1 MIDYLNKFS
10 LKGKVAF
17 VTGGLGLIGSEVSKA
32 LATAE
37 ASTIIIDI
45 DEEKGNEFIDEL
57 RQKGLRVYYENIDLS
72 DLENVSEIISDL
84 VEKYGK
90 IDIWINNAF
99 PRTTNWGN
107 KVEDVTLDSLEQNI
121 RMHLNSYAWISKE
134 IGLYMKNKGGGSI
147 INFGSIYGIVGADFT
162 IYENTEMTSA
172 FAYSIIKG
180 GVVNLTRYLSSY
192 FGKYNVRVNTIC
204 PGGIHDSQDPIFV
217 KNYENKV
224 PLKRMGKPEEIASV
238 VLFLAS
244 DASSYVTGATIM
256 VDGGWTAI

>member
-17 VTGGLGLIGSEVSKA
+17 ITGGLGLIGSEISKA

-45 DEEKGNEFIDEL
+45 HEEKGNEFIEEL

-72 DLENVSEIISDL
+72 DLENISETITNM
-84 VEKYGK
+84 VENYGK

-134 IGLYMKNKGGGSI
+134 IALYMKNKRGGSI
-147 INFGSIYGIVGADFT
+147 INFGSTYGIVGADFS

-180 GVVNLTRYLSSY
+180 GIVNLTRYLSSY

-204 PGGIHDSQDPIFV
+204 PGGIFDNQDPIFV

-244 DASSYVTGATIM
+244 EASSYITGATIM